1 MIIVG
6 LGNPGAQYENT
17 RHNVGRIVATHIA
30 KLTKAEKFE
39 TDGMLCAQK
48 TKVEIGG
55 KKGLIVLPDTFMNL
69 SGKAVGPIIK
79 SAKDLEKLVVIYD
92 DLDLARGTFKISF
105 NRSSGGHNGV
115 QSVIKALK
123 SEAFIRVRIGI
134 SPTTTTGKLKK
145 PLGEEK
151 VAKWILGTMK
161 DEEKDGLKKLSKSVL
176 QAVVMITEEGLPKA
190 MSIYNGK

>member
-6 LGNPGAQYENT
+6 LGNPGIEYEWT

-30 KLTKAEKFE
+30 KLIKAEKFE
-39 TDGMLCAQK
+39 TDGVLRAQK
-48 TKVEIGG
+48 TKAEIAG
-55 KKGLIVLPDTFMNL
+55 KKSLIVLPDTFMNL
-69 SGKAVGPIIK
+69 SGKAVLPTIK
-79 SAKDLEKLVVIYD
+79 SGKDLEKLVVIYD

-115 QSVIKALK
+115 QSIIKSVK
-123 SEAFIRVRIGI
+123 SEAFIRVRVGI
-134 SPTTTTGKLKK
+134 SPTTTTGKIKK
-145 PLGEEK
+145 PLGEDK

-161 DEEKDGLKKLSKSVL
+161 DEEKDGLKKLSKDIL
-176 QAVVMITEEGLPKA
+176 RALEMIVEEGLPKA

>member
-6 LGNPGAQYENT
+6 LGNPGIEYENT
-17 RHNVGRIVATHIA
+17 RHNVGRIVAGTIA
-30 KLTKAEKFE
+30 KLVKAEKFE
-39 TDGMLCAQK
+39 TDGLLCAQK
-48 TKVEIGG
+48 TKTEIAG
-55 KKGLIVLPDTFMNL
+55 KKSLIVLPDTFMNL
-69 SGKAVGPIIK
+69 SGKAVAPIIK
-79 SAKDLEKLVVIYD
+79 TAKDLEKLVVIYD

-115 QSVIKALK
+115 QSIIKAVK
-123 SEAFIRVRIGI
+123 SEAFIRVRVGI
-134 SPTTTTGKLKK
+134 SPTTTVGKLKK

-151 VAKWILGTMK
+151 VSKWILGAMK

-176 QAVVMITEEGLPKA
+176 QALVMIAEEGLPKA

>member
-1 MIIVG
+1 MFIVG
-6 LGNPGAQYENT
+6 LGNPGNEYENT

-30 KLTKAEKFE
+30 KLTKADIFE
-39 TDGMLCAQK
+39 TDGLLRAQK
-48 TKVEIGG
+48 TKTVIAG
-55 KKGLIVLPDTFMNL
+55 KKALIVLPDTFMNL
-69 SGKAVGPIIK
+69 SGRAVAPIIK
-79 SAKDLEKLVVIYD
+79 SSKDLEKLVVIYD

-115 QSVIKALK
+115 QSIIKAVK
-123 SEAFIRVRIGI
+123 SEAFIRVRVGI

-151 VAKWILGTMK
+151 VAKWILGAMK

-176 QAVVMITEEGLPKA
+176 QALEMIVEEGLPKA